1 MLTEDQLGR
10 SEDRRERERTSITEV
25 FGRSRDDEAKSER
38 KKTTEHLE
46 PDGSVANNGVYVYK
60 LNAFYVSPSMKID
73 CYAQK
78 GVKNF

>member
-38 KKTTEHLE
+38 KKTPAHLQ
-46 PDGSVANNGVYVYK
+46 PDGPVANDSVFVFGQK
-60 LNAFYVSPSMKID
+60 LRGLYVSPSMI
-73 CYAQK
+73 AMQK
-78 GVKNF
+78 NEKNK